1 MGYLSK
7 DQHERRAESA
17 ARRNRANEEIA
28 VENGMTDEQA
38 GLISDLCNLRHELH
52 TNLNSIAT
60 GGGNKTLNEIDD
72 LNERIKEAGL
82 QGVKF
87 SQDITMIDDMY
98 TLPDYA
104 DDVPNDHESN
114 DFKRWYE
121 TNHARI
127 LNELEAVNNEI
138 ETYLREIDSKYKTH
152 FEPTGLQRIF

>member
-1 MGYLSK
+1 
-7 DQHERRAESA
+7 
-17 ARRNRANEEIA
+17 
-28 VENGMTDEQA
+28 MTDEQA

-60 GGGNKTLNEIDD
+60 SGENKTLNEIDD

-98 TLPDYA
+98 TLQDYA
-104 DDVPNDHESN
+104 EDVPNDHESD

-121 TNHARI
+121 KNHTRI

-138 ETYLREIDSKYKTH
+138 EKYLREIDSKYKTH
-152 FEPTGLQRIF
+152 FEPSGFQRLF

>member
-28 VENGMTDEQA
+28 VKNGMTDEQA

-121 TNHARI
+121 TNYTRI